1 MVTKAQ
7 IQETPPGLFE
17 SAQYAF
23 YTIEPALKEVDQG
36 IEALKE
42 AAILKLQQPVR
53 ITADEGLII
62 VKKYLQYQTF
72 LNQTLLKASHLLS
85 KAIEGWK
92 KEISLK
98 IVEFEKDLGCD
109 FSLIVASSKL
119 IASQKLSMLQAHL
132 KQLQDAQKEGARKLE
147 DIWVSPLLE
156 FCAQVENTRPAPF
169 YSSFAK
175 SAEDYEIS
183 FFTLLR
189 MRSLDVVN

>member
-1 MVTKAQ
+1 MCNN
-7 IQETPPGLFE
+7 
-17 SAQYAF
+17 
-23 YTIEPALKEVDQG
+23 EVS
-36 IEALKE
+36 
-42 AAILKLQQPVR
+42 
-53 ITADEGLII
+53 
-62 VKKYLQYQTF
+62 F
-72 LNQTLLKASHLLS
+72 SSLNRAEMIFSM
-85 KAIEGWK
+85 AREEWFWGWK